1 MFTRACQ
8 RNPKTIAEIL
18 DTSAIDLAQSLK
30 MNKTVRKLVNQ
41 SINQSQ
47 IFVDFY
53 HIFYLNALL
62 NLISGLLFWNH
73 AFCIMYNNFLYVS
86 GLFLCMIN
94 GILRKICFF
103 GHCVSQNRTQTHNCK
118 ICVKC
123 IAMSQ
128 IASKRI
134 LHL

>member
-1 MFTRACQ
+1 MWIIPTFLTRKRLFLWFWKGYTFTRAFQ

-18 DTSAIDLAQSLK
+18 DTSVIDLAESLK
-30 MNKTVRKLVNQ
+30 MNKAFRKLVNQ

-53 HIFYLNALL
+53 YIFYL
-62 NLISGLLFWNH
+62 
-73 AFCIMYNNFLYVS
+73 NNFLYVS